1 MASSGALTRE
11 GRRARII
18 GVVTTGR
25 SDYGLLRP
33 VIRAMLN
40 QSGIRVRI
48 YATGMH
54 LSRRFGYTIREI
66 RKDWGARQIVGL
78 PILLSGDDPASIA
91 RSMSRATSRFAD
103 EFKRR
108 RPDILVLLG
117 DRFETFGVATST
129 LPFNIPLAHIHGGE
143 VTEGAVDDVIRHA
156 ISKMSHL
163 HFVAA
168 AQYGH
173 RLRQMGEEAWRVT
186 VSGAPALDALSG
198 FTPTPA
204 HVLERRVGVPI
215 NRSTL
220 LVTYHPETRRAAE
233 TLADVEAVLEA
244 LQTVG
249 APVVLTAPNADTLH
263 KTVARR
269 LAQFAAKAP
278 GRAFVANL
286 GQQDYFSAMH
296 YAGAMIGN
304 SSSGIIEAP
313 SFRLPVVNVGDRQRG
328 RIRARNVVDVP
339 AGSAS
344 AIERAIRTVMKDSFR
359 RTLDGLR
366 NPYGRKKAGSTIAR
380 RLAAVP
386 INRRLLTKPF
396 ADLRMRN
403 G

>member
-1 MASSGALTRE
+1 M
-11 GRRARII
+11 I

-33 VIRAMLN
+33 VIRALLEE
-40 QSGIRVRI
+40 SGVRVRI

-54 LSRRFGYTIREI
+54 FSRRLGYTIREVG
-66 RKDWGARQIVGL
+66 KDWGAKRVVRL
-78 PILLSGDDPASIA
+78 PILLPGDDPASIA
-91 RSMSRATSRFAD
+91 GSIARATSRFAD

-143 VTEGAVDDVIRHA
+143 ITEGAVDDVMRHA

-168 AQYGH
+168 APYGL

-186 VSGAPALDALSG
+186 VAGAPALDALSG
-198 FTPTPA
+198 FTPTPS
-204 HVLERRVGVPI
+204 HVLERRLGMPI
-215 NRSTL
+215 NRRTL
-220 LVTYHPETRRAAE
+220 LVTYHPETRRAGE
-233 TLADVEAVLEA
+233 TQADVEALLDA
-244 LQTVG
+244 LQAVG
-249 APVVLTAPNADTLH
+249 LPVVLTAPNVDTLH
-263 KTVARR
+263 KTIARR
-269 LAQFAAKAP
+269 MGRFAAAAP

-296 YAGAMIGN
+296 YSGAMVGN

-328 RIRARNVVDVP
+328 RIRARNVIDVP
-339 AGSAS
+339 AGSRS
-344 AIERAIRTVMKDSFR
+344 AIERAIVTVMKDSFR
-359 RTLDGLR
+359 RSLDGLT
-366 NPYGRKKAGSTIAR
+366 NPYGRKKAGRIIAR

-386 INRRLLTKPF
+386 INRRLLMKPF
-396 ADLRMRN
+396 ADLQMPR